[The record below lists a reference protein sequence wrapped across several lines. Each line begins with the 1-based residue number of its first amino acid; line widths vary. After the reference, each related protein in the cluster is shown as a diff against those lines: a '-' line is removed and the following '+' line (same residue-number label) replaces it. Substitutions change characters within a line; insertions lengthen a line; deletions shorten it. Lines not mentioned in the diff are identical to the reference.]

1 MAKRKSKYSQTT
13 NERKLSERDKI
24 FIEMIEMLWQYTDEG
39 LKQIAYDAGVHWG
52 TLYSWKSAHTMKPRI
67 DTLCKVAKVLGFEIV
82 LQAKGKPK
90 AKLRKLQLVK

>member
-1 MAKRKSKYSQTT
+1 MAKRNVKFPPNSHAQKM
-13 NERKLSERDKI
+13 SERDKI

-39 LKQIAYDAGVHWG
+39 LKQIAYDADVHWG

-90 AKLRKLQLVK
+90 KKLRAMRVQ